1 MPKKSNRGVEV
12 NPYHY
17 ILQCLGGKWKMT
29 LLHEIHTFGKIRFN
43 QTLKVLP
50 ISEKVLSQ
58 QLKELIDDGLIR
70 RTSYDVIPP
79 KVEYRLTEAGN
90 ELIPALDI
98 FYIWAIRQM
107 TDKGIPIDADN
118 FVVHLSEK
126 YVGSLREYIK
136 EENLFQAA
144 QRKRNAKNE

>member
-29 LLHEIHTFGKIRFN
+29 L
-43 QTLKVLP
+43 
-50 ISEKVLSQ
+50 
-58 QLKELIDDGLIR
+58 
-70 RTSYDVIPP
+70 
-79 KVEYRLTEAGN
+79 
-90 ELIPALDI
+90 
-98 FYIWAIRQM
+98 AIRQM

-126 YVGSLREYIK
+126 YVDSLR

-144 QRKRNAKNE
+144 QRKRNTKNE

>member
-12 NPYHY
+12 NPY

-29 LLHEIHTFGKIRFN
+29 L
-43 QTLKVLP
+43 
-50 ISEKVLSQ
+50 
-58 QLKELIDDGLIR
+58 
-70 RTSYDVIPP
+70 
-79 KVEYRLTEAGN
+79 
-90 ELIPALDI
+90 
-98 FYIWAIRQM
+98 AIRQM

-126 YVGSLREYIK
+126 YVDSLREYIK

-144 QRKRNAKNE
+144 QRKRNTKNE

>member
-29 LLHEIHTFGKIRFN
+29 L
-43 QTLKVLP
+43 
-50 ISEKVLSQ
+50 
-58 QLKELIDDGLIR
+58 
-70 RTSYDVIPP
+70 
-79 KVEYRLTEAGN
+79 
-90 ELIPALDI
+90 
-98 FYIWAIRQM
+98 AIRQM

-126 YVGSLREYIK
+126 YVDSLREYIK

-144 QRKRNAKNE
+144 QRKRNTMNE

>member
-1 MPKKSNRGVEV
+1 MRFTPS
-12 NPYHY
+12 
-17 ILQCLGGKWKMT
+17 
-29 LLHEIHTFGKIRFN
+29 GKIRFN

-70 RTSYDVIPP
+70 STSYDVIPP

-118 FVVHLSEK
+118 FVVHLSGSTWIRSGSISGGKFISGSSEK
-126 YVGSLREYIK
+126 TQCK
-136 EENLFQAA
+136 E
-144 QRKRNAKNE
+144 

>member
-1 MPKKSNRGVEV
+1 M
-12 NPYHY
+12 
-17 ILQCLGGKWKMT
+17 
-29 LLHEIHTFGKIRFN
+29 
-43 QTLKVLP
+43 
-50 ISEKVLSQ
+50 
-58 QLKELIDDGLIR
+58 
-70 RTSYDVIPP
+70 
-79 KVEYRLTEAGN
+79 EYRLTEAGN

-118 FVVHLSEK
+118 FVGHLSEK
-126 YVGSLREYIK
+126 YVDSLREYIK

>member
-17 ILQCLGGKWKMT
+17 ILQCLAGKWKMT

-70 RTSYDVIPP
+70 STSYDVIPP

-126 YVGSLREYIK
+126 YVDSLREYIK

>member
-12 NPYHY
+12 NPYRY

-29 LLHEIHTFGKIRFN
+29 L
-43 QTLKVLP
+43 
-50 ISEKVLSQ
+50 
-58 QLKELIDDGLIR
+58 
-70 RTSYDVIPP
+70 
-79 KVEYRLTEAGN
+79 
-90 ELIPALDI
+90 
-98 FYIWAIRQM
+98 AIRQM

-126 YVGSLREYIK
+126 YVDSLREYIK

-144 QRKRNAKNE
+144 QRKRNTKNE